1 MTTYVLGAGA
11 SYHAGY
17 PLAADL
23 GKTLH
28 DWISCNIPEG
38 NFWRGCIE
46 ELHELYGGLEDIES
60 ILTELEECPPG
71 SRAATLTGNIR
82 ASVKVCI
89 PEFFNGLRKAQA
101 LLYDQMASERMKTG
115 DVVITFNYDLA
126 CERSLRSAGLWEI
139 SDGYGF
145 NIPLDAIPPSKVK
158 VLKLHGST
166 NWYGP
171 LFGGMRGFFQA
182 GPKSLPSRPT
192 ILFPQDFDFLS
203 YSREL
208 RDPLS
213 ARDSRPGIVPAIIT
227 LTRQKRFYVE
237 TSSGGREWEGFWHDI
252 WTQAQCAL
260 QSTQK
265 IIIIGYSMPTAD
277 EAART
282 LLFNTSNKDA
292 TITICSGSR
301 STAIRDEFASHG
313 FTRLETFR
321 NGLFEEFLASRF

>member
-23 GKTLH
+23 GKRLH
-28 DWISCNIPEG
+28 DWISRNIPEG

-60 ILTELEECPPG
+60 ILTELDERPPG

-89 PEFFNGLRKAQA
+89 PEFFNALRKAQA
-101 LLYDQMASERMKTG
+101 LLYDQMASERMKPG

-126 CERSLRSAGLWEI
+126 CERSLRSARLWEI

-145 NIPLDAIPPSKVK
+145 DIRLDAIPPSKVK
-158 VLKLHGST
+158 MLKLHGST
-166 NWYGP
+166 NWFVP
-171 LFGGMRGFFQA
+171 VLGGRRGFFQL
-182 GPKSLPSRPT
+182 GPDAHPSRPV
-192 ILFPQDFDFLS
+192 ILFPQDFEFLS

-208 RDPLS
+208 CDPLC
-213 ARDSRPGIVPAIIT
+213 ARESKPGIRPAIIT
-227 LTRQKRFYVE
+227 LTRHKRFYDE
-237 TSSGGREWEGFWHDI
+237 TSLGVHELEEFWRDI
-252 WTQAQCAL
+252 WTQAECAL
-260 QSTQK
+260 QSSEK
-265 IIIIGYSMPTAD
+265 IVIIGYSMPTAD

-282 LLFNTSNKDA
+282 LLLSTSNKDA
-292 TITICSGSR
+292 SVTICSGNR
-301 STAIRDEFASHG
+301 SAAIRDEFGAHG
-313 FTRLETFR
+313 FTRLKTFR
-321 NGLFEEFLASRF
+321 NGLFEEFLDD